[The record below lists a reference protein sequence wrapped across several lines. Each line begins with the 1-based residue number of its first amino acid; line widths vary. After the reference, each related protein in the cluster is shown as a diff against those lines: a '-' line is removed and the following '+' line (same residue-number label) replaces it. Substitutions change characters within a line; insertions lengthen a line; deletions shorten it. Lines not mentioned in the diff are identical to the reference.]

1 MNQEVLKHVQHQ
13 IAQAGSRLAGY
24 ANDQNDKPYPKR
36 NVFIRIEKYVKNFLS
51 GRGEQRWVIIPGL
64 RGVGKTTILAQI
76 YLEFSKN
83 PPEGVQ
89 ILYVS
94 LDEVKNVLNASLLDV
109 IEAYEQILGVSFEKQ
124 DKPILLLVDEAQYD
138 PKWASI
144 LKSLYDRSKKVCIIC
159 SGSSAVSLQT
169 NPDVIRRAIFE
180 KLYPMS
186 FTEFQMIKNT
196 IFSPAG
202 LKQKMKEALYLGE
215 NAEHA
220 YEGLKTLET
229 IVLSYWSK
237 IDRMDVQKY
246 LTIGTLPF
254 AIRYPNAAQVYEAIL
269 LLLDKIIAQDIEE
282 LGKFDSETLGSIKR
296 LLYILADVDV
306 ISIHKLTELLP
317 PTRITLSNVFDVL
330 EKAELLIKIDPYGSN
345 TSQAR
350 KPSKYL
356 FMTPAIRLSLL
367 NITGQEGTFL
377 TRQGKL
383 LEDIAALHFYREFVM
398 PGIGNISYDSSLESA
413 DFILQIANKKQL
425 AVEIGMGD
433 KELRQ
438 VISSMKKIKCDY
450 GIIFSSGPLT
460 LIKEENIVKVPL
472 DYFLLM

>member
-1 MNQEVLKHVQHQ
+1 MNQTVLKHVQHQ
-13 IAQAGSRLAGY
+13 IAQARSRLTGY
-24 ANDQNDKPYPKR
+24 ANDQNGKTYPKR
-36 NVFIRIEKYVKNFLS
+36 NVFIKIEKYVKDFLNGKS
-51 GRGEQRWVIIPGL
+51 EQRWVIIPGL

-76 YLEFSKN
+76 YLEFAAK
-83 PPEGVQ
+83 PLEEIQ

-94 LDEVKNVLNASLLDV
+94 LDEVKNILNASLTDV
-109 IEAYEQILGVSFEKQ
+109 IDAYEQILGVSFEKQ
-124 DKPILLLVDEAQYD
+124 DQPILLLVDEAQYD
-138 PKWASI
+138 PKWASA

-169 NPDVIRRAIFE
+169 NPDVIRRAVFE

-196 IFSPAG
+196 VFSPTG
-202 LKQKMKEALYLGE
+202 LKQEMKDALYLSG
-215 NAEHA
+215 NAEQVF
-220 YEGLKTLET
+220 ETLKDLEST
-229 IVLSYWSK
+229 VLSYWAK
-237 IDRMDVQKY
+237 IDRLDVQKY
-246 LTIGTLPF
+246 LAVGTLPF
-254 AIRYPNAAQVYEAIL
+254 AIRYQNTAQVYEAIL

-345 TSQAR
+345 ISQAR
-350 KPSKYL
+350 KPAKYL

-383 LEDIAALHFYREFVM
+383 LEDIAALHFYREFVT
-398 PGIGNISYDSSLESA
+398 PGIGNISYDSSQESA
-413 DFILQIANKKQL
+413 DFILQIANQKQL

-438 VISSMKKIKCDY
+438 VIASMEKIKCDY
-450 GIIFSSGPLT
+450 GIVFCSGPLT
-460 LIKEENIVKVPL
+460 LIKDKNIVKVPL